1 MTSIYV
7 GGNCLWTMKRT
18 VTILI
23 TFLLLGC
30 KTNPTE
36 TLLKEARQLDSLE
49 RYKEAIVIYDK
60 ILRIDENNIHALFDR
75 AVDKGLTGDR
85 EGELTDLH
93 KILKLDSINTLAL
106 FNLGVTYGNMR
117 QYKESI
123 EAFNKAMKT
132 KGGEHVTMDFVQND
146 FVPDLGKDDVP
157 TVDIKLERGIVFYKA
172 DSVRKAYIDLTY
184 CIERKHK
191 LGDSYYY
198 RGWTYLKADKL
209 KEACEDFKMS
219 ELNGMKEATE
229 IFNEVC
235 R

>member
-1 MTSIYV
+1 
-7 GGNCLWTMKRT
+7 MKRT
-18 VTILI
+18 STVLI
-23 TFLLLGC
+23 AFLLLGC
-30 KTNPTE
+30 NTKPTE
-36 TLLKEARQLDSLE
+36 RLLKDARQLDSLE

-60 ILRIDENNIHALFDR
+60 ILTIDEDNTDALFDR
-75 AVDKGLTGDR
+75 AVDKGLTGDK

-106 FNLGVTYGNMR
+106 FNLGVTYGNLG

-123 EAFNKAMKT
+123 ESFNKAMKT
-132 KGGEHVTMDFVQND
+132 KGGERITIDFVHNE
-146 FVPDLGKDDVP
+146 FVPWLGENDVP
-157 TVDIKLERGIVFYKA
+157 TVDIKLERGIVYYKS
-172 DSVRKAYIDLTY
+172 DSIRKAYIDLTY

-198 RGWTYLKADKL
+198 RGRTYLKADRL

-219 ELNGMKEATE
+219 QLCGMKEATE

-235 R
+235 L